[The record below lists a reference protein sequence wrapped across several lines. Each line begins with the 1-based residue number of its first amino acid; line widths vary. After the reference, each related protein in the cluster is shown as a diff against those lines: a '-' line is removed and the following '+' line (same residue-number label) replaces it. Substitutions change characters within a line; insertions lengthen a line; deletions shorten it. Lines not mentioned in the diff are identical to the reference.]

1 MLATSRVIINR
12 PVKTVWEFFD
22 NPDNLSKWL
31 TGFKRFEH
39 ISGTPGKPGAK
50 SKQYYE
56 MNGRS
61 IEMLEEITVRKECE
75 EFSGIISNKWMTST
89 TKNTFHDLGDGRTE
103 LVSSV
108 ESAFKPFFLKLLGSI
123 MMRKGF
129 QQRQDADL
137 EKLKE
142 VLESGGS

>member
-1 MLATSRVIINR
+1 MLTISKVIINK
-12 PVKTVWEFFD
+12 PTTTVWKFFD
-22 NPDNLSKWL
+22 NPENLPKWL

-39 ISGTPGKPGAK
+39 ISGIPGKPGAK

-75 EFSGIISNKWMTST
+75 EFSGIMTNKWMTSSVT
-89 TKNTFHDLGDGRTE
+89 NTFTDLGDGRTE

-108 ESAFKPFFLKLLGSI
+108 SSIFKPLFLKLLGNI
-123 MMRKGF
+123 LMKKGF
-129 QQRQDADL
+129 QQRQNADL
-137 EKLKE
+137 QKLKE
-142 VLESGGS
+142 VLESISS